1 MKQRATEGPLDL
13 ERFASEALSETGQL
27 LVPLFSSSPLGI
39 AFCDKGLR
47 FRAINNTLAAM
58 NGIPAEAHLGKT
70 VRHVVGP
77 VASQVEPAFRRVF
90 ATGEKFSI
98 EVAGKLPKRAE
109 WGYWI
114 EDYYPIRDRQGKVK
128 QVCVTVMEI
137 SRIKKLEESLFGLT
151 AKLLDVFAALK
162 PSIDANFAQH
172 VKAMQTAQSAKL
184 FERCVSEILT
194 VCQGLSPSLPNTS
207 EISTQAPPVLA
218 SKVRDS
224 SLSISGM
231 PPANCISD
239 RECEV
244 LRLLVAGSG
253 NKEVAAT
260 LDISVRTVE
269 AHRTKIMLKLG
280 IHSFAE
286 LVRYAVRNG
295 LIDA

>member
-1 MKQRATEGPLDL
+1 MKQRATERPLDL
-13 ERFASEALSETGQL
+13 ERFAPEALSETGQL

-70 VRHVVGP
+70 VRDVVGP
-77 VASQVEPAFRRVF
+77 VASQVEPAFKRVF

-128 QVCVTVMEI
+128 QVCVTVIEI

-151 AKLLDVFAALK
+151 GKLLDVFAALK
-162 PSIDANFAQH
+162 PSIDANFVQH

-184 FERCVSEILT
+184 FERCVSEILA
-194 VCQGLSPSLPNTS
+194 VCQGLSPSLPKTS

-224 SLSISGM
+224 SLSISSI

-244 LRLLVAGSG
+244 LRLLVAGRG

-286 LVRYAVRNG
+286 LVRYAVRHG